1 MSLSRVLVAIRPMA
15 ATSARRFARAGTMEI
30 IDLSSDGEAIVDL
43 CSDGED
49 SSSTNMCSDSEDDH
63 GHHDFRNPFRQ
74 QPLHSLSTTSDD
86 TSSDDEPV
94 MLDGD
99 GFLSTHQATSYYRTS
114 KDLPRQPMPS
124 VTSVIDFEAD
134 SSQNSL
140 KRVILLSMRKPCM
153 KKPCSI
159 SVRKKGKK
167 ICLKVFCQFR
177 SLSISISLDGLQGE

>member
-1 MSLSRVLVAIRPMA
+1 M
-15 ATSARRFARAGTMEI
+15 FAGTMEI

-153 KKPCSI
+153 KKPCRYAT
-159 SVRKKGKK
+159 SV
-167 ICLKVFCQFR
+167 LLYLV
-177 SLSISISLDGLQGE
+177 